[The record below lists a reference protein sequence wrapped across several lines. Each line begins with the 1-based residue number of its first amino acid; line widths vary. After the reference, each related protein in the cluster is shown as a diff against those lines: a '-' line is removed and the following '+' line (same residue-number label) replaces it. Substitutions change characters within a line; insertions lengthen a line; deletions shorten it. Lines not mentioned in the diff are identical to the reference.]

1 MKIGIV
7 NDLPIAVEA
16 LRRVVA
22 LEPQHQIIWVA
33 PNGAEAMELC
43 AKATPD
49 LILMDLIMPGMGG
62 VEATRRIMASTP
74 CAILVVTVSV
84 GANAA
89 HVFEAMGYGA
99 LDAVDTPALGS
110 GNPGEA
116 AASLPAKIVMI
127 GKLTGGNDRVPIH
140 AERGAGAAEA
150 DRLSRDAMDASAG

>member
-22 LEPQHQIIWVA
+22 LEREHQIIWVA
-33 PNGAEAMELC
+33 PSGAEAMELC
-43 AKATPD
+43 PKATPD

-89 HVFEAMGYGA
+89 RVVDAMGYGA
-99 LDAVDTPALGS
+99 VAAVDTPAAGS
-110 GNPGEA
+110 GT
-116 AASLPAKIVMI
+116 S
-127 GKLTGGNDRVPIH
+127 
-140 AERGAGAAEA
+140 GA
-150 DRLSRDAMDASAG
+150 DQ